1 MAKVGKKYGYY
12 IQSIN
17 GEEKIGIVEDTQS
30 TVDTVTSSWSSITSE
45 DLVARIYGSKI
56 PTNLSL
62 DAVDEE
68 LPLPH
73 FVDEAALNF
82 VIASGYE
89 DPRNLNP
96 QLMQMFMQ
104 KTQGLLREAKKKFRR
119 RKQKGGY
126 IKPYDY

>member
-1 MAKVGKKYGYY
+1 MSKVGKKYGYY

-17 GEEKIGIVEDTQS
+17 GTEKIAFVEDTEVTVGTTSEKWS
-30 TVDTVTSSWSSITSE
+30 TITSD

-62 DAVDEE
+62 DAIDEE

-89 DPRNLNP
+89 DPRNLSP
-96 QLMQMFMQ
+96 DLFQMFMG
-104 KTQGLLREAKKKFRR
+104 KTNGLLREAKKKFRR

-126 IKPYDY
+126 INPYDY

>member
-1 MAKVGKKYGYY
+1 MTKKYGYY

-17 GEEKIGIVEDTQS
+17 GTEKIGFVEDT
-30 TVDTVTSSWSSITSE
+30 TTTIGTTSVSWSSVTS
-45 DLVARIYGSKI
+45 DSLVARIYGSKI
-56 PTNLSL
+56 PTNLDL
-62 DAVDEE
+62 NQVDEQ

-73 FVDEAALNF
+73 FIDEAALNF

-89 DPRNLNP
+89 DPRNMNP
-96 QLMQMFMQ
+96 NLVQMFMQ
-104 KTQGLLREAKKKFRR
+104 KTNALLREAKKKYRK